1 MAVLKAK
8 SEKVIPYIFPILQQT
23 SILPNLFTRIG
34 DDTFTGTIGDTVS
47 MRVPGLGL
55 HTTARKYEWRER
67 RAPIVT
73 DDIVQSGGTIPLT
86 FGTHTYSATELTDEH
101 FTMDDIQFATEVVA
115 PQAESVA
122 RDLDR
127 DLIQAFNQVR
137 VKTTTTFNPGDDPY
151 DFAVDVQALLNG
163 YKAVPDDGRRTW
175 LVGANVAKEI
185 LKSDRITRYDSF
197 GPGNQDALLRARIA
211 NLAGLNIVQHNE
223 VDPNFSMIFHSSS
236 LILGTVAPRIP
247 PTTAVTGARL
257 RQNGYAL
264 RHIVDYDSAFLVMR
278 SVVSCFSGI
287 NPVYDERVGGSGP
300 NAMKLKQY
308 AEGVLPVSIR
318 MIKVNFNG
326 TNASAFG
333 PEWLEDDFSIG

>member
-8 SEKVIPYIFPILQQT
+8 SERIIPFLFPVLQQV
-23 SILPNLFTRIG
+23 SILPQLFTRVA

-47 MRVPGLGL
+47 MRVPGVGL
-55 HTTARKYEWRER
+55 RTNARKYEWRER

-73 DDIVQSGGTIPLT
+73 DDIVQSGATMPLT

-101 FTMDDIQFATEVVA
+101 YTMDEVQLATEVVM
-115 PQAESVA
+115 PQAEAVA

-127 DLIQAFNQVR
+127 DLMQAFNSIR
-137 VKTTTTFNPGDDPY
+137 VKTTLVFNPGDDPY
-151 DFAVDVQALLNG
+151 DFAVDAQAQMNG

-247 PTTAVTGARL
+247 PTSAVTGARL

-264 RHIVDYDSAFLVMR
+264 RHIVDYDSSFLVMR

-287 NPVYDERVGGSGP
+287 NPLYDERVGGSGP
-300 NAMKLKQY
+300 NAMDLKTY

-318 MIKVNFNG
+318 MMKVNFNG
-326 TNASAFG
+326 TNAPVFG
-333 PEWLEDDFSIG
+333 PEWLTDAS